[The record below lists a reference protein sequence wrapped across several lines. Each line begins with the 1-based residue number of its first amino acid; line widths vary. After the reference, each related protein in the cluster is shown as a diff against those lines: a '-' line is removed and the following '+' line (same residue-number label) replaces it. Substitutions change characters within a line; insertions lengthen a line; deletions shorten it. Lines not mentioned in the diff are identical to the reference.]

1 MNIRSLTIGAALPS
15 DQAARASLIARL
27 GDFARSGR
35 AALEA
40 AGFTVQT
47 VRLSTQPVELWLSL
61 DGDGRGV
68 AAELGRQ
75 CAQSGIDYCSLGTIQ
90 TESGDKRSTAALQ
103 DSIPGLL
110 MAAENVFASI

>member
-1 MNIRSLTIGAALPS
+1 MNIRSVTIGAALPS

-47 VRLSTQPVELWLSL
+47 VRLSTQPVERWLSL
-61 DGDGRGV
+61 DSGGRVV

-75 CAQSGIDYCSLGTIQ
+75 CTEAGIDYCSLGTVQ
-90 TESGDKRSTAALQ
+90 TEPEGEGASAALQ
-103 DSIPGLL
+103 
-110 MAAENVFASI
+110 